1 MPIPDPRR
9 KPVRTSRPVR
19 GSGAYGPADVEQ
31 DDYPL
36 SEQAPSSSDSPPASG
51 GSDSPAPSGGE

>member
-36 SEQAPSSSDSPPASG
+36 SEQAPRG
-51 GSDSPAPSGGE
+51 GSSRDLEDGNKW